1 MSKAKEFYKQDHQ
14 RFKAEHSRLRKYLL
28 GLSIARLIAFVLI
41 ITTIIVFLDQSI
53 YYMLGIGVPLIL
65 AFFWLLTKY
74 SDKKTEEN
82 YAIQS
87 MKLNELEVYALECE
101 YSSYPNGDVYRDA
114 KHAYSED
121 IDLFGKQSFFQ
132 YLTRSQTKE
141 GEIFLADLLKKNST
155 EKVLEKQE
163 VVKDLAKNPE
173 WRHNYMTLASMIEA
187 KHSVSSLAS
196 WLKSYTNFTKPF
208 FRWLPKVFSVLSIGV
223 LILFAQSFIS
233 VYIFL
238 GWLAVGFI
246 ITSKYQKQVGKLKRE
261 LGVYN
266 EILAGYA
273 RLLKQIEVANF
284 QSYLLK
290 EKQSKLQQADGT
302 TASEAIA
309 RLARAL
315 QNLEHGSNLLV
326 KGIGNPMFLYDLWV
340 SYPVEQWLKEHGSN
354 VATWLEITAY
364 FEAQNSLATLAY
376 NHPEYNYPQ
385 IAVDNT
391 TFQAKELAHPLLLET
406 EAIPSDVEIGK
417 SDFLIITGAN
427 MAGKSTFLRSV
438 SLAIIMANI
447 GLPVRA
453 REMTYTPIPLI
464 TSMRTTDSLDQ
475 NTSYFF
481 AELKRLRFIVDK
493 LEEQKCFVI
502 LDEIL
507 KGTNSTDKAAG
518 SIRFIKKLVSMQAT
532 GMVATH
538 DLSLCSIA
546 DQIPNIKNFF
556 FDTQIKDDELYFD
569 YRLKPGIC
577 SDRNASFLL
586 EKMKIVE

>member
-1 MSKAKEFYKQDHQ
+1 MAKVKDFYKQDLH
-14 RFKAEHSRLRKYLL
+14 RFKAEKRRIRKHLL
-28 GLSIARLIAFVLI
+28 GLSIARLLVFLSMLAVIF
-41 ITTIIVFLDQSI
+41 VFLDTPI
-53 YYMLGIGVPLIL
+53 YLVAIDVPLL
-65 AFFWLLTKY
+65 LGFFWLLSKY
-74 SDKKTEEN
+74 GNKKSEEQ
-82 YAIQS
+82 YASHRI
-87 MKLNELEVYALECE
+87 KINELELRALEGD
-101 YSSYPNGDVYRDA
+101 YSNFPQGDGHRDA

-121 IDLFGKQSFFQ
+121 IDLFGKRSFFQ
-132 YLTRSQTKE
+132 YITRCQTNE
-141 GEIFLADLLKKNST
+141 GETFLANLIKKNST
-155 EKVLEKQE
+155 EEVVAKQE
-163 VVKDLAKNPE
+163 AIKDLAKNPD
-173 WRHNYMTLASMIEA
+173 WRQNYMTLASIIET
-187 KHSVSSLAS
+187 KQSVAS
-196 WLKSYTNFTKPF
+196 FVAWMKSYTHFTKPF

-223 LILFAQSFIS
+223 LILFAQNVIN

-238 GWLAVGFI
+238 GWLAIGFI
-246 ITSKYQKQVGKLKRE
+246 ITNKYQKQVGELSQKLAVSHE
-261 LGVYN
+261 G
-266 EILAGYA
+266 LAAYA
-273 RLLKQIEVANF
+273 KLLEQIETATF
-284 QSYLLK
+284 ESKILK
-290 EKQSKLQQADGT
+290 GKQAVLHQDDRV
-302 TASEAIA
+302 TASQAIA
-309 RLARAL
+309 DLARGL
-315 QNLEHGSNLLV
+315 QNLEHSSNLLV

-340 SYPVEQWLKEHGSN
+340 SYPVEQWLKKHATKVE
-354 VATWLEITAY
+354 TWLEITAY

-385 IAVDNT
+385 IAEDNM
-391 TFQAKELAHPLLLET
+391 TFQAKELAHPLLFDT
-406 EAIPSDVEIGK
+406 EAVSSDVAIGK

-453 REMTYTPIPLI
+453 RKMKYTPIPLV

-493 LEEQKCFVI
+493 LEKQKCFVI

-507 KGTNSTDKAAG
+507 KGTNSIDKAAG
-518 SIRFIKKLVSMQAT
+518 SIRFIKKLVFMQAT

-546 DQIPNIKNFF
+546 NEMPNVKNFF
-556 FDTQIKDDELYFD
+556 FDTQIKDNELYFD

-586 EKMKIVE
+586 EKMKIVD